1 MLLACRPEDGAHRPV
16 MQQPRQPRAPGTE
29 PADSPAQGRAGRSGR
44 EGDGGRGGGR
54 GGGRRAGEG
63 RDDGE
68 SSRCELLVA
77 FVHCSVVGVAGAG
90 RETTT
95 ALVTA

>member
-1 MLLACRPEDGAHRPV
+1 M
-16 MQQPRQPRAPGTE
+16 
-29 PADSPAQGRAGRSGR
+29 
-44 EGDGGRGGGR
+44 GGGAGGG